1 MKKLLIT
8 ALALFITG
16 CGGGEKV
23 EKKPAVKKKPLTKT
37 EELKRKAKL
46 TEAASMVGYDGKR
59 IHKDLNKIIDANQ
72 KSVKDMEDL
81 MGK

>member
-1 MKKLLIT
+1 MKKILIT

-23 EKKPAVKKKPLTKT
+23 EKKPAAKKKPLTKT
-37 EELKRKAKL
+37 EELKRKAAL

-72 KSVKDMEDL
+72 KGMKDLEGI

>member
-8 ALALFITG
+8 VLALFITG

-23 EKKPAVKKKPLTKT
+23 EKKPAKKKKPLTKT
-37 EELKRKAKL
+37 EELKRKAAL

-72 KSVKDMEDL
+72 KGMKDLEGI